1 MSKEQPSPFLWL
13 VQIPE
18 RLSQWVGRRASSDLT
33 ADNRAGSSSVSLE
46 SHDSIGRKRKLA
58 PSTPASPII
67 GRTRKKVNWN
77 VVRGLS
83 TMPPRLAPRRSF
95 QAASLGQV
103 KSVTSKRSTSSIV
116 HGHVPVSDSNFPRQ
130 EPAAAGLI
138 DDPLTEE
145 SNEDRGASEG
155 FSHHLLDSDDS
166 FAANDATTLQ
176 RDELL
181 SFSRTSKRLA
191 ATKVCRSVTSD
202 GTHERNLDAGERSDL
217 ETPDLSNVV
226 PLLSMQVEYYYDQIL
241 GGTNDLAGDWEKGEV
256 R

>member
-18 RLSQWVGRRASSDLT
+18 WLSQLVGRRASSNLT
-33 ADNRAGSSSVSLE
+33 ADNRRTRSSSVSLE
-46 SHDSIGRKRKLA
+46 SRDSIGRKRKLA
-58 PSTPASPII
+58 PTTTTSPII
-67 GRTRKKVNWN
+67 GRTRKKVDWN

-83 TMPPRLAPRRSF
+83 TTPPRLSPRRSF
-95 QAASLGQV
+95 QATSLAQCKV
-103 KSVTSKRSTSSIV
+103 KSVTERSTSSIV
-116 HGHVPVSDSNFPRQ
+116 HGHAPVSDSNFPRQ
-130 EPAAAGLI
+130 APAAIGLI

-145 SNEDRGASEG
+145 SNDDRGASEG
-155 FSHHLLDSDDS
+155 FSHHDS
-166 FAANDATTLQ
+166 FAENDATTHQ

-181 SFSRTSKRLA
+181 PFSITNKRLA
-191 ATKVCRSVTSD
+191 ATKVRRSATSD
-202 GTHERNLDAGERSDL
+202 GTHERNLGAGERSDL

-241 GGTNDLAGDWEKGEV
+241 GGTNDLTGDWEKGEV